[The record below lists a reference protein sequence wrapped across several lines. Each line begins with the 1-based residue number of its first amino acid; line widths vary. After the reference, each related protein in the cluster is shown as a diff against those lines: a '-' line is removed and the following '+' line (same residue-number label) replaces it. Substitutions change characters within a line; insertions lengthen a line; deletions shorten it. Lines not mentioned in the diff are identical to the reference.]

1 MYSLRVAT
9 ADVAV
14 EIARADWIEFAPG
27 VTAPGLKEQL
37 ASAGR
42 AEQPSVTGVK
52 RSTLRVQSHGVV
64 RRATCGHTRTRW
76 RDSEREVVS
85 LAFQYHGL
93 GAVRSVERHCERTV
107 SLACR

>member
-42 AEQPSVTGVK
+42 AEQPSVTGASNVPP
-52 RSTLRVQSHGVV
+52 
-64 RRATCGHTRTRW
+64 CGFK
-76 RDSEREVVS
+76 V
-85 LAFQYHGL
+85 
-93 GAVRSVERHCERTV
+93 TV
-107 SLACR
+107 